1 MKTKILFISAFLI
14 SISVS
19 YPQWIEQSSGHNV
32 RLNAASSLN
41 SVISPIHGWIC
52 GNNGIV
58 ITTSNGGTNWISA
71 FSNIPPNANL
81 TSILG
86 MSNSYTRAI
95 TAGLLSGNTAV
106 VYFTSNGGASWQNTF
121 MQTGGE
127 IYGFAELSS
136 MYDILLIGKP
146 VGNRWTIFRSTNE
159 GRNWDSAGCYLP
171 QSGSETGFVNSVFA
185 IEGKAW
191 FGTNNSRIYYL
202 PNGPNWLVQSTSPE
216 QNSSVVWFQYLLT
229 EQSVVGLGLTAG
241 TSLFKTTNLGMN
253 WVPVTAAGSGVITGI
268 AGSPSSF
275 SKSWYCRGDK
285 IYTGTEGNN
294 WIHEYTA
301 PSGNYTHI
309 ANNKTGSPNVW
320 ALRDNGGISKYT
332 GQIGIHNI
340 SNGVPDKFSLSQ
352 NYPNPFNPSTK
363 ISFSIP
369 TVETTQRVILLKVY
383 DILGNEVA
391 TLVNQQLTPG
401 TYSVDWNAS
410 NFPSGIYFYRLTAG
424 DFSQTNKM
432 ILLK

>member
-1 MKTKILFISAFLI
+1 MKTRILFLLTFLFSTCIS
-14 SISVS
+14 
-19 YPQWIEQSSGHNV
+19 YTQWVEQSSGHNV

-71 FSNIPPNANL
+71 FSNIHPNANL

-229 EQSVVGLGLTAG
+229 DQSVVGLGLTSG
-241 TSLFKTTNLGMN
+241 TSLLKSTNLGVN
-253 WVPVTAAGSGVITGI
+253 WNPVTSAGSGAITGI

-275 SKSWYCRGDK
+275 SKSWYSRGDK

-294 WIHEYTA
+294 WILEYTA

-352 NYPNPFNPSTK
+352 NYPNPFNPFTT
-363 ISFSIP
+363 INFSIP
-369 TVETTQRVILLKVY
+369 SVETKRWVVLLKVY

-391 TLVNQQLTPG
+391 TLVNGQLTPG
-401 TYSVDWNAS
+401 TYSVDWDAS
-410 NFPSGIYFYRLTAG
+410 DFPSGIYFYRLTAG

>member
-1 MKTKILFISAFLI
+1 MKTKLLFLIALFFLI
-14 SISVS
+14 SSNS
-19 YPQWIEQSSGHNV
+19 SQWIEQTSGHNI
-32 RLNAASSLN
+32 RLNGVSSLN

-71 FSNIPPNANL
+71 FSNIPPNADL

-159 GRNWDSAGCYLP
+159 GRTWDSAGCYLP
-171 QSGSETGFVNSVFA
+171 QSGNETGFVNSVFA

-191 FGTNNSRIYYL
+191 FGTNNSRIYYT
-202 PNGPNWLVQSTSPE
+202 PSGVNWTIQSTVPDI
-216 QNSSVVWFQYLLT
+216 NSSVVWFQYLLT
-229 EQSVVGLGLTAG
+229 DQSVVGLGLAAG
-241 TSLFKTTNLGMN
+241 TTLSKTTNLGMN
-253 WVPVTAAGSGVITGI
+253 WTTVTAAGSGEITGI

-275 SKSWYCRGDK
+275 SKSWYSRGDK
-285 IYTGTEGNN
+285 IYTGIEGNS
-294 WIHEYTA
+294 WILEYTA

-320 ALRDNGGISKYT
+320 AVRDNGGISKYT
-332 GQIGIHNI
+332 GQIGIQII
-340 SNGVPDKFSLSQ
+340 SNEVPEKFSLSQ

-363 ISFSIP
+363 INFSIP
-369 TVETTQRVILLKVY
+369 SVETTRRVIVLKIY
-383 DILGNEVA
+383 DILGNEAA
-391 TLVNQQLTPG
+391 TLVNQPLMPG
-401 TYSVDWNAS
+401 TYSVDWDAANS
-410 NFPSGIYFYRLTAG
+410 PSGVYFYRLSAG
-424 DFSQTNKM
+424 EFTQTNKM
-432 ILLK
+432 ILLN